1 MCPPNEDVKDEDV
14 ESAKTTPICPP
25 KVLRVLVAGVVG
37 LIVGALVAGLLA
49 GFNGYWM
56 GKSECK
62 DTSANCTFSKAAVAA
77 DSWNCSEIGQNI
89 LQRGGSAVDAAIAAL
104 LCTSIINPQCM
115 GIGGGVIF
123 TVMDSS
129 GKVKIINSRETVPR
143 NVNSDLLKLCP
154 KTTEWTMEWTQDSRW
169 IGVPGEI
176 RGYEAAHRL
185 YGKLPWADLF
195 QPTIKLAREGFPIP
209 YYQGQ
214 HIPRINNTSI
224 RELYLDKNGNLLK
237 TGDIV
242 KFEKLADTLETI
254 ANEGPDA
261 FYNGTIAKNLI
272 SDIEKAGGKLTMQDL
287 ASYEAN
293 VTDAWNISLRDYKMY
308 FPPPPA
314 GGAILSLILNIMK
327 GYEMK
332 SEPNTTDEKILFYHR
347 YIEALKFANGLKKD
361 IRDPKFS
368 SDKMAKNLTEDSF
381 ANHIRSLISSD
392 KTHDPQYYGKN
403 SYLDSIGTTH
413 VSVLAEDGS
422 AVSVTSSIND
432 EFGSNVLSSS
442 TGIILNN
449 QLNDFCGRADNIFH
463 GERPPSNMAPS
474 VLKYQSKTL
483 VIGGSGS
490 EMIPPAVAS
499 ALMNHLWFGKSLKEA
514 IDTLVVLVDSKSEVK
529 LESKLEKDVV
539 DGLEAKGHKIAK
551 FYNTVN
557 AVEKE
562 DSCISAWSD
571 ERKNGKAA
579 GY

>member
-1 MCPPNEDVKDEDV
+1 MPESTEHVEGGNMSPISPLNEDTEDEDVGGANMTPMCPPNEDVKDEDV
-14 ESAKTTPICPP
+14 ESAKMTCTCPP
-25 KVLRVLVAGVVG
+25 KVHPLLVVG
-37 LIVGALVAGLLA
+37 AVCLIVGALVVGLPAFIL
-49 GFNGYWM
+49 YLK
-56 GKSECK
+56 GKSECVK
-62 DTSANCTFSKAAVAA
+62 EPSADCPFSKAAVAA
-77 DSWNCSEIGQNI
+77 DSEKCSRIGRDI
-89 LQRGGSAVDAAIAAL
+89 LRKGGSAVDAAIAAL
-104 LCTSIINPQCM
+104 LCTSIINPQCA

-143 NVNSDLLKLCP
+143 NVNPDLLKLCR
-154 KTTEWTMEWTQDSRW
+154 KTTEQTTEWLQDSRW

-224 RELYLDKNGNLLK
+224 RKLYLDKNGNLLK
-237 TGDIV
+237 TGDTV

-254 ANEGPDA
+254 ANEGPDV

-272 SDIEKAGGKLTMQDL
+272 SDIQDAGGTLTLEDL
-287 ASYEAN
+287 ALYQAN
-293 VTDAWNISLRDYKMY
+293 VTDAWNISLEEYRMY

-327 GYEMK
+327 GYKMN
-332 SEPNTTDEKILFYHR
+332 SEPKTTDEKILFYHR
-347 YIEALKFANGLKKD
+347 YIEALKFANGLKKH
-361 IRDPKFS
+361 IRDPNFS

-449 QLNDFCGRADNIFH
+449 HLNDFCGRADNIFH

-474 VLKYQSKTL
+474 VLKSPSKTL
-483 VIGGSGS
+483 VIGGSGA

-499 ALMNHLWFGKSLKEA
+499 ASQPDELTIEEQEILEV
-514 IDTLVVLVDSKSEVK
+514 ID
-529 LESKLEKDVV
+529 
-539 DGLEAKGHKIAK
+539 DGDM
-551 FYNTVN
+551 
-557 AVEKE
+557 E
-562 DSCISAWSD
+562 D
-571 ERKNGKAA
+571 
-579 GY
+579 